1 MNTSCTRSLASKAL
15 YFNMLTHCPA
25 LHAWYPSSSSGVDGA
40 QHMQHLRWRM
50 RGASLQN
57 KTHVASELPS
67 SNQCHCNEV
76 ILALLL
82 RHNDPVRHANILR
95 IVIFGGALLSS
106 STFHPHPLF
115 PSPPHYKHPPPGANE
130 GQTGLLDVGEKT
142 YVLE

>member
-15 YFNMLTHCPA
+15 YFNILTHIPLPCMRDTRAAAPG
-25 LHAWYPSSSSGVDGA
+25 LMELSTCSICGDGCA
-40 QHMQHLRWRM
+40 VRRF
-50 RGASLQN
+50 
-57 KTHVASELPS
+57 KTKRTLPRS
-67 SNQCHCNEV
+67 CRPRTSVTAEV